1 MLKCGIRLLSKSK
14 AACHTGTNIFFNQ
27 SMKTKVLFLY
37 CGPRDIITGGV
48 KYDNSIREILSADP
62 RFEVDIITLDNIK
75 TAGFARTFS
84 RLTSGISNLRMLNKC
99 RKYDWVISNSV
110 YGLYLIP
117 LAWMLRF
124 TSTRFIIIH
133 HHFEY
138 HTLGKCL
145 RKTVTRIL
153 ENIFLRISRPP
164 VVVSPY
170 VLDLCHKYFPRKDFF
185 YWQIPFEVPDSTVAP
200 DPVPGNLLYIGNIDP
215 RKGLVHLIESMVILK
230 KRGVNVAATVIG
242 KRIDEAYCRNIDEI
256 IARENLNVIFTGFI
270 SDEEKDRLTAQADI
284 FAFPSLYEGYGM
296 VICESMRR
304 GLPAVVFD
312 NSAMPYTVT
321 DNVNGLVV
329 PTGDNK
335 AYADAIE
342 RIVTDRQLR
351 SRLSAGALAT
361 HFVSPDEHRAR
372 VTADLLTKEAR

>member
-1 MLKCGIRLLSKSK
+1 
-14 AACHTGTNIFFNQ
+14 
-27 SMKTKVLFLY
+27 MKTRVLFLF

-75 TAGFARTFS
+75 PSGLARTMG
-84 RLTSGISNLRMLNKC
+84 RLTSGIRNLSMLRKC
-99 RKYDWVISNSV
+99 RSYDWVISNSV

-117 LAWMLRF
+117 LALMLRF
-124 TSTRFIIIH
+124 THTRFIIIH

-138 HTLGKCL
+138 HTLRMGM
-145 RKTVTRIL
+145 RKIL
-153 ENIFLRISRPP
+153 TYLFENTFLRVAHRP

-170 VLDLCHKYFPRKDFF
+170 VLDLCHKYFPRKKVF
-185 YWQIPFEVPDSTVAP
+185 YWQIPFEVPQSGLTP
-200 DPVPGNLLYIGNIDP
+200 DPVPGSLLYIGNVDP
-215 RKGLVHLIESMVILK
+215 RKGVIHLVEAMAILK
-230 KRGVNVAATVIG
+230 KRGVKVAATIVG
-242 KRIDEAYCRNIDEI
+242 KRIDPEYCRRIDRI
-256 IARENLNVIFTGFI
+256 IERENLDVIFTGFI

>member
-1 MLKCGIRLLSKSK
+1 
-14 AACHTGTNIFFNQ
+14 
-27 SMKTKVLFLY
+27 MKTRVLFLF
-37 CGPRDIITGGV
+37 CGPRAFLTGGV

-62 RFEVDIITLDNIK
+62 AFEVDTVTLDNIK
-75 TAGFARTFS
+75 PAGLARTFS
-84 RLTSGISNLRMLNKC
+84 RLTAWVRNLRMLNKC

-117 LAWMLRF
+117 LAWLLRF

-138 HTLGKCL
+138 HTLGKGL
-145 RKTVTRIL
+145 RKTFTEIL
-153 ENIFLRISRPP
+153 EKTFLRVSRPP

-170 VLDLCHKYFPRKDFF
+170 VLDLCHKYFPGKKFF
-185 YWQIPFEVPDSTVAP
+185 YWQIPFEKPDSSLSPA
-200 DPVPGNLLYIGNIDP
+200 PVPGNLLFVGNVAE
-215 RKGLVHLIESMVILK
+215 RKGVIHLVEAMAILK
-230 KRGVNVAATVIG
+230 RRGIKVTATIIG
-242 KRIDEAYCRNIDEI
+242 KRLEEEYCTHIDEI
-256 IARENLNVIFTGFI
+256 IARENLDVTFTGFV

-304 GLPAVVFD
+304 GLPVVVFD

-329 PTGDNK
+329 PTGDNE
-335 AYADAIE
+335 AYADAIG

-361 HFVSPDEHRAR
+361 HFVTPAEHRAR
-372 VTADLLTKEAR
+372 VMADLLP

>member
-1 MLKCGIRLLSKSK
+1 
-14 AACHTGTNIFFNQ
+14 
-27 SMKTKVLFLY
+27 MKTRVLFLF
-37 CGPRDIITGGV
+37 CGTRNYVTGGI

-62 RFEVDIITLDNIK
+62 RFEVDTITLDNIK
-75 TAGFARTFS
+75 PAGLARTFS
-84 RLTSGISNLRMLNKC
+84 RLTAWFTNLGMFRTC
-99 RKYDWVISNSV
+99 RRYDWVISNSV

-138 HTLGKCL
+138 HTHDKGFRRSL
-145 RKTVTRIL
+145 TRIL
-153 ENIFLRISRPP
+153 EKTFLRVSRPP

-170 VLDLCHKYFPRKDFF
+170 VLDLCHKYFPGKEFF
-185 YWQIPFEVPDSTVAP
+185 YWQIPFEMPDSYLSP
-200 DPVPGNLLYIGNIDP
+200 DPVPGNLLFVGNVAERKGVIHLMEAMAILKQRGIKVSATLIGN
-215 RKGLVHLIESMVILK
+215 RLE
-230 KRGVNVAATVIG
+230 
-242 KRIDEAYCRNIDEI
+242 EQYCRQIDEI
-256 IARENLNVIFTGFI
+256 IERENLDVTFTGFI

-284 FAFPSLYEGYGM
+284 FTFPSLYEGYGM

-304 GLPAVVFD
+304 GLPVVAFD
-312 NSAMPYTVT
+312 NSAMPYTVI

-361 HFVSPDEHRAR
+361 RFVSPDEHRAR
-372 VTADLLTKEAR
+372 VTSDLLGNPRPL